1 MSTTPNPTDTAANAD
16 ARPTGAELQAV
27 TGVQLAQGIGHRPS
41 EGFWTEAWRYVLRRP
56 GAVFGL
62 CWMGVVA
69 FFAVCAPVFASG
81 HPLLIRDVAADGST
95 PPWIGV
101 VFSLL
106 NPADVRV
113 ASPLINQLT
122 TGDVIL
128 LLGTLLAIVFMLLPI
143 GMDRRKRLQVVLI
156 VAVQAGIAAIAK
168 AGLVS
173 FVTRRDASQ
182 WVRDLEQASWF
193 EPAGAAALALVA
205 ALPFFFIHPLRKG
218 MGRLSTVAVVG
229 VATAVLLSWTWTT
242 PVQRFDARERV
253 ASGESQALFTV
264 VPWSPTQSAPSLSV
278 MQPGRSVFAG
288 AVNDTVAA
296 IAEDAG
302 RRTFTDD
309 PRPGEADPAGVALA
323 DVPLTPSS
331 RADARRVV
339 GVVAGTV
346 GSRSRAQELAASYDQ
361 LVGAGE
367 IATAADVIAH
377 VRTVLVD
384 AGGSAARAE
393 REISRFVSG
402 IAAGESVA
410 FRDDPRLGR
419 ASPNGIELADLP
431 LTDRRIAIIE
441 DQIVFAAPVLFDSPS
456 RLQSDLRDA
465 IDAGEVSSVGDAI
478 DWLRDRP
485 APRFLLGT
493 DALGQDVLSQ
503 ILHACRLSISI
514 GLVSTSIAVLIGVT
528 IGALM
533 GYFGGVVDLLLYR
546 VVEVFMAIPVLFL
559 LIVAAAV
566 LPRNTYMMMA
576 IIGCFTWTTAARFI
590 RAEFFKLR
598 GQDFVQSA
606 RAVGLPLRSVL
617 FKHMLPNGVTPVLV
631 DASFAVALAISFEV
645 VLSFLGLGPA
655 NQPSWGRLLS
665 DATNQIGQFVWW
677 LAIFPG
683 LVIFM
688 TILSCNLIG
697 EALRDAIDPKLKK
710 ARV

>member
-1 MSTTPNPTDTAANAD
+1 MPTTPDNRSAD
-16 ARPTGAELQAV
+16 ARPTSAELQAV

-41 EGFWTEAWRYVLRRP
+41 EGFWTEAWRHVLKRP

-69 FFAVCAPVFASG
+69 FFAVFAPVVASG
-81 HPLLIRDVAADGST
+81 HPLLIRDVAEDGSAASW
-95 PPWIGV
+95 PGV
-101 VFSLL
+101 LFNLL
-106 NPADVRV
+106 NPFNDTVS
-113 ASPLINQLT
+113 SPLVNQLT
-122 TGDVIL
+122 TADVIL
-128 LLGTLLAIVFMLLPI
+128 LLGTFVGIVYMVLPI
-143 GMDRRKRLQVVLI
+143 ATDRRKRLQVVLI
-156 VAVQAGIAAIAK
+156 VAVQAGIAAIIK
-168 AGLVS
+168 AGITGFVS
-173 FVTRRDASQ
+173 RRDAAQ

-193 EPAGAAALALVA
+193 EPAAAAVVTLLA
-205 ALPFFFIHPLRKG
+205 ALPFFFVHPLHKG
-218 MGRLSTVAVVG
+218 APRLAAVV
-229 VATAVLLSWTWTT
+229 ATTLVTGAVLHWTWTT
-242 PVQRFDARERV
+242 PVQRFDARERI
-253 ASGESQALFTV
+253 AAGEAEALFTV
-264 VPWSPTQSAPSLSV
+264 IPWSPTQSAPSLSV
-278 MQPGRSVFAG
+278 IQPGRDVFAG
-288 AVNDTVAA
+288 AINDTVAA

-302 RRTFTDD
+302 RRTFIDD
-309 PRPGEADPAGVALA
+309 PRPGEADPAGT
-323 DVPLTPSS
+323 PLGEVDLSP
-331 RADARRVV
+331 AAAAEARRVV

-346 GSRSRAQELAASYDQ
+346 GSRARAQELVNLYDQ
-361 LVGAGE
+361 GRGDGSISTAG
-367 IATAADVIAH
+367 DVIAFASGE
-377 VRTVLVD
+377 LVD
-384 AGGSAARAE
+384 AGASAARVQSEVA
-393 REISRFVSG
+393 RFVQR
-402 IAAGESVA
+402 IASGESVA

-419 ASPNGIELADLP
+419 RDPGGLSLADLP
-431 LTDRRIAIIE
+431 LTERRLQIIE
-441 DQIVFAAPVLFDSPS
+441 AQLTFAAPVLFDDPAE
-456 RLQSDLRDA
+456 LRTELAAAVEAGSVSHVADA
-465 IDAGEVSSVGDAI
+465 L
-478 DWLRDRP
+478 DWVRNRS

-533 GYFGGVVDLLLYR
+533 GYFGGLVDLALYR
-546 VVEVFMAIPVLFL
+546 IVEIFMAIPVLFL

-566 LPRNTYMMMA
+566 LPRNTYVMMA

-683 LVIFM
+683 LVIFL